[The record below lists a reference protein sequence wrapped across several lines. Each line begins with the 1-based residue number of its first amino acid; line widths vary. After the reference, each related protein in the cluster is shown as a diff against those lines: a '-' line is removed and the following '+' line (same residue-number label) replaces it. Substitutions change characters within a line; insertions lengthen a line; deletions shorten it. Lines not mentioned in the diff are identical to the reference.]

1 MRQSRFTKAVQA
13 FYILVVSSVMFW
25 INIVFGC
32 FIFGI
37 SYSFDKSFNYTKNNS
52 YYDKYKE
59 TCSGIKQKYEKS
71 NLLVVFFTGCCFL
84 SIKYTHTITGAL
96 SFFASYFYLILV
108 LSYIIFKSYYKLSDF
123 RTTICKMKL
132 ELSLELSLISLL
144 IFMSF
149 IFVWNK
155 LIFIVFGPGI
165 LFKITDLLLKKK
177 KNQVNYVNNN

>member
-13 FYILVVSSVMFW
+13 FYIFVVSSVMFW
-25 INIVFGC
+25 INIVSGC

-37 SYSFDKSFNYTKNNS
+37 SYSFDKSFNYTKKNS

-71 NLLVVFFTGCCFL
+71 NLLVVFFTGFCFL
-84 SIKYTHTITGAL
+84 SIRYTHTIIGSFA
-96 SFFASYFYLILV
+96 FFASYFYLILV
-108 LSYIIFKSYYKLSDF
+108 IIFKSYFNLSDF

-177 KNQVNYVNNN
+177 KNQVKYVNNN